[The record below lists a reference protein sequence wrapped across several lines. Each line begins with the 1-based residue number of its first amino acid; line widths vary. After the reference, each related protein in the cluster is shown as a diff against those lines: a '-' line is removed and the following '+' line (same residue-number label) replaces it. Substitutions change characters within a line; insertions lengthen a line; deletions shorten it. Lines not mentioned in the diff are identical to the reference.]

1 MTQSNSKLTSCEKM
15 ALRDMKIDFSEVK
28 LANNERTTIAF
39 KQTLNTVEFS
49 LAVSSKTEKKFRRK
63 VGEYLA
69 FMRYLENKTVKMD
82 KEDFYDMLE
91 NMGMTLTN

>member
-1 MTQSNSKLTSCEKM
+1 MTQSNSKLTNCEKM

-28 LANNERTTIAF
+28 LANNERTTFAF
-39 KQTLNTVEFS
+39 NQTLNTVEFS
-49 LAVSSKTEKKFRRK
+49 LAVASKTEKKFRRK

-69 FMRYLENKTVKMD
+69 FVRYLEGKTVKMD